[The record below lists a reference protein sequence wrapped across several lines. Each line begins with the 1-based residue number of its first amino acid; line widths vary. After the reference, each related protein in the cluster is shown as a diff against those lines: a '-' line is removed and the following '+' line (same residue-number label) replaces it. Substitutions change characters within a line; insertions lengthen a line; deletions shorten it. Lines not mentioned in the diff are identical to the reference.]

1 MSFPE
6 AQKAVTTATKDQ
18 FPKSSELKEPLGPHS
33 VRGLRA
39 NALSLVS
46 YVKIPVRPW
55 GLQWEGRLGRGIDLV
70 LLLVNRCSP
79 EGILD

>member
-6 AQKAVTTATKDQ
+6 ARKAVTTATKDQ
-18 FPKSSELKEPLGPHS
+18 FSKPSELKEPPGPHS

-46 YVKIPVRPW
+46 YGKLPVRPAKM
-55 GLQWEGRLGRGIDLV
+55 GTSVGGEVGAGH
-70 LLLVNRCSP
+70 
-79 EGILD
+79 